1 MEKTWWHSTPPSRD
15 VLIRV
20 GQAAPGDLL
29 VVVGRP
35 KVGTEVRLDDP
46 EVADVPAALA
56 LLAHPAVHGL
66 VTAGS
71 GGILPECLVLA
82 AEAGCT
88 AVLDEPDSPL
98 LRRSAGPATCLVAAV
113 DPAAAGALAALVH
126 QPVWAV
132 GRLTAVPSATSL
144 DQISRSSSGPAW
156 GRSSR
161 ASS

>member
-1 MEKTWWHSTPPSRD
+1 MEETWWHSTPPSRD

-71 GGILPECLVLA
+71 GGILPECL
-82 AEAGCT
+82 
-88 AVLDEPDSPL
+88 
-98 LRRSAGPATCLVAAV
+98 AAV

-144 DQISRSSSGPAW
+144 DQISRSSSGLAW